1 MTDPIF
7 IEGPWEHKFVHAH
20 GARFHLAQMGEGPL
34 VIFLHGFP
42 TFWWLWRNVM
52 PEVAKLGFN
61 AVALDMRGYG
71 GSDHP
76 PRGYDPRTLAADVTG
91 VIQALNYKDAIV
103 VGHGT
108 GGLVAWTAAALQ
120 SKSVRAI
127 IPISAAHPNALRKG
141 MLTNSAQVRALS
153 YVLAYQ
159 RPWIAE
165 RALKKNNSFAIGELL
180 SSWMLQ
186 NELDLNTKD
195 VYRSAFSHGNTAHCA
210 IEFHRWAMRSIPRL
224 DGKKFAMDMDQQIT
238 QPVLQL
244 HATHDTSILLEVAK
258 DSAQWVAGDYEF
270 SELINT
276 GHLIPEDNV
285 EELNRKLI
293 SWLSKLPKTEGN

>member
-20 GARFHLAQMGEGPL
+20 GARFHTAQMGEGPL

-52 PEVAKLGFN
+52 PQVAKLGFK

-76 PRGYDPRTLAADVTG
+76 PRGYDPRTLAADVAG
-91 VIQALNYKDAIV
+91 VIQALNYKDAIL

-120 SKSVRAI
+120 PKSVKAI
-127 IPISAAHPNALRKG
+127 VPISAAHPNALRKG

-195 VYRSAFSHGNTAHCA
+195 IYRSAFSFGNTAHCA

-224 DGKKFAMDMDQQIT
+224 DGKKFAMDMDKQIT
-238 QPVLQL
+238 QPVLQI
-244 HATHDTSILLEVAK
+244 HATYDTSILLEVARDSK
-258 DSAQWVAGDYEF
+258 DWVSGQYEF

-285 EELNRKLI
+285 DDLNTQLV
-293 SWLSKLPKTEGN
+293 SWLRKVAGN